1 VWNGDEGTT
10 EPSGATQRFGLD
22 LDGSVDATPW
32 LSLDG
37 NVTFS
42 HSTFVENAGNHNALA
57 LAPRWMGSGGASV
70 HDAHGFIS
78 LRARGIGDRPG
89 NDTGTLV
96 ARGYLVW
103 DLVMGRSFG
112 KLAANLT
119 INNLF
124 DADWREAQFADSSR
138 VSARADA
145 VEQMHFTPGV
155 PLTATATLAYT
166 F

>member
-1 VWNGDEGTT
+1 HD
-10 EPSGATQRFGLD
+10 QRG
-22 LDGSVDATPW
+22 
-32 LSLDG
+32 
-37 NVTFS
+37 
-42 HSTFVENAGNHNALA
+42 FV
-57 LAPRWMGSGGASV
+57 
-70 HDAHGFIS
+70 S

-96 ARGYLVW
+96 ARGYLVC
-103 DLVMGRSFG
+103 DLVMGKSFG

-119 INNLF
+119 INNVLNS
-124 DADWREAQFADSSR
+124 DWREAQFADSSR
-138 VSARADA
+138 VSARADI